1 MEKPSK
7 SIHGE
12 WSSRFTFIL
21 AATGSA
27 IGLGNIW
34 KFPYIAGENGGGAF
48 VFVFLICVLV
58 LGLPLIIAEVTIG
71 RYGRQNPINS
81 IRKLVKEEKSHPL
94 WSGTG
99 WICLFS
105 GFFIFSF
112 YSVISGWVFS
122 YGFQMGLGTFQN
134 ITPEGS
140 TKLFNQ
146 FLSEPQ
152 TLLFWH
158 TLFTFL
164 TMVVVAKG
172 VQTGIEKA
180 VKILMPLLLILM
192 LILVGYAFSTGKFME
207 GVRFMFDL
215 DFSKLTGESILVAM
229 GQAFFTLSLASGAMM
244 IYGSYLPKD
253 TSIPRACFIIA
264 TADTFIAILAGL
276 AIFPIVFAHGLEPAS
291 GPGLIFNTL
300 PVAFGN
306 MVGGRVFGTLFFIF
320 LLFAA
325 FTSAIS
331 MIEATIVW
339 LVENHAMTRNKAS
352 VLGGGSCWF
361 LGVGTVLSFNLWSDQ
376 TLFGKTFFEN
386 LDYLVTNI
394 MMPLGGIL
402 IAIFASWVISKKSIL
417 NEFGIQESNGF
428 WLWRLSAGLLAPIL
442 VLLVFFHSIEIL

>member
-1 MEKPSK
+1 MSKPRK

-58 LGLPLIIAEVTIG
+58 LGLPLIIAEVAIG

-81 IRKLVKEEKSHPL
+81 ISNIVEENKSHPM
-94 WSGTG
+94 WAVTG
-99 WICLFS
+99 WLCLLS
-105 GFFIFSF
+105 GFIIFSF

-122 YGFQMGLGTFQN
+122 YGLQMGLGTFQN
-134 ITPEGS
+134 ISPDDS
-140 TKLFNQ
+140 IKIFNQ
-146 FLSEPQ
+146 FLSQPW

-158 TLFTFL
+158 SLFSLLTLL
-164 TMVVVAKG
+164 VVAKG

-180 VKILMPLLLILM
+180 VEILMPVLLIL
-192 LILVGYAFSTGKFME
+192 ILTLLAYALSTGKFME
-207 GVRFMFDL
+207 GLRFMFDF
-215 DFSKLTGESILVAM
+215 DFSKLTGESILIAM

-244 IYGSYLPKD
+244 IYGSYLPRGI
-253 TSIPRACFIIA
+253 SIPKACFMIA
-264 TADTFIAILAGL
+264 AADTAIAILAGL

-291 GPGLIFNTL
+291 GPGLIFQTL

-306 MVGGRVFGTLFFIF
+306 MFGGQVFGALFFM
-320 LLFAA
+320 LLLLAA

-331 MIEATIVW
+331 MIEATVAW
-339 LVENHAMTRNKAS
+339 LVENHDMTRNKAS
-352 VLGGGSCWF
+352 LLGG
-361 LGVGTVLSFNLWSDQ
+361 LGAWLLGLGTLLSFNLWSGK
-376 TLFGKTFFEN
+376 TLFGKNFFEN
-386 LDYLVTNI
+386 IDYLVTNI

-402 IAIFASWVISKKSIL
+402 IALFASWVMSKHSIL
-417 NEFGIQESNGF
+417 NELGIKEGPGF
-428 WLWRLSAGLLAPIL
+428 WVWRVSAGLIAPVL
-442 VLLVFFHSIEIL
+442 VLLVFFHSIEFF